1 MKGEA
6 KNMAG
11 LVLHQASRLSEFG
24 VRVKRVSS
32 TLPEELLD
40 YAHRDDYYVFG
51 RVSRGTCR
59 IAVDFAEYAL
69 GAGDMVCVCPYQ
81 AHQVVD
87 KGEAEA
93 VLLFVD
99 AALLDVPAKRL
110 LAEYAVSPRPFQ
122 LDREQ
127 VSEWEALIA
136 AISRRMGQTPLD
148 DMAKWLIC
156 RLAVAAAGVALEAVG
171 RAIGGRNESR
181 RALEIVAAFRKIL
194 QEEKGAAGEIVRHAE
209 TLRISRVYLNEVVKS
224 VTGMSVSRYVRRER
238 VLQARRLLLYTELSV
253 KEIAAEL
260 GYDDSAYFTR
270 LFTKE
275 TGVPPSVY
283 RKKHLG

>member
-1 MKGEA
+1 
-6 KNMAG
+6 MAG

-127 VSEWEALIA
+127 VSEWEALI
-136 AISRRMGQTPLD
+136 D

-194 QEEKGAAGEIVRHAE
+194 QEEKGAAGEIARHAE

-253 KEIAAEL
+253 KEIAVEL
-260 GYDDSAYFTR
+260 GYDDYAYFTR

-283 RKKHLG
+283 REKHLG

>member
-24 VRVKRVSS
+24 VCVKRVSS
-32 TLPEELLD
+32 TLPEELLG

-136 AISRRMGQTPLD
+136 SFSRRMGQTPFD

-194 QEEKGAAGEIVRHAE
+194 QEEKGAAGGNRPPRRNAADIARLPERGGE
-209 TLRISRVYLNEVVKS
+209 KRD
-224 VTGMSVSRYVRRER
+224 GMSVSRYVRRER